1 VAKLY
6 ESVETEAHAKAIS
19 TLCATGPGAS
29 RKLVDGAEE
38 GGDPALAAA
47 LPGGGLTTMALRD
60 VQIARLLGALWNTSI
75 WGSEPKVERNFVWR
89 EGVKNAA
96 VGMESGVW
104 YAWPARVLP
113 GAGSDVQDQPWYG
126 RAIDNPGK
134 LIITREYPCPE
145 GCVGENE
152 EEGGG
157 FMAAYHMTVSLAFTD
172 LPAGFNASTGGGGD
186 EDPGAPVSAV
196 APTMGVM
203 MVSYAA
209 KYFSEKLFLEM
220 HGVCS
225 HGATC
230 FLMDEQA
237 YIIAHPQLS
246 HSPLETAQASG
257 KRERMVNDTVRRA
270 VGDANSAIFGYP
282 RMRRP
287 MIADNAG
294 VFVGDLHGAVA
305 AKLLT
310 LQLLVQRTTKGNTPQ
325 KNGMV
330 YEINTKLLAARGGE
344 ISGIVTRPELMEFV
358 VREVP
363 GTNVVLVV
371 LLNKGEAQGA
381 VQRAKEY
388 CGTFSNQCPDVQAP
402 WAAVTEMGDTD
413 LEELV
418 NTCNSEVV
426 RGAGAARTCPVR
438 ADYIATQL
446 WQSNASSGL
455 RSQIRAAR
463 VASGQQV
470 CRTQLEESLNTIIIA
485 VVLASVGG
493 AALFITRMQAKKL
506 KQKQLAETRA
516 YTDLLHQPIKEVS
529 ECATLLR
536 DECHRVIGAARSF
549 YDFEYL
555 IDEDRH
561 AQDSHPHY
569 PPRVRHGRAGGGR
582 TQAAGARGVREAA
595 AQED

>member
-1 VAKLY
+1 
-6 ESVETEAHAKAIS
+6 
-19 TLCATGPGAS
+19 
-29 RKLVDGAEE
+29 
-38 GGDPALAAA
+38 
-47 LPGGGLTTMALRD
+47 
-60 VQIARLLGALWNTSI
+60 
-75 WGSEPKVERNFVWR
+75 
-89 EGVKNAA
+89 
-96 VGMESGVW
+96 
-104 YAWPARVLP
+104 
-113 GAGSDVQDQPWYG
+113 
-126 RAIDNPGK
+126 
-134 LIITREYPCPE
+134 
-145 GCVGENE
+145 
-152 EEGGG
+152 
-157 FMAAYHMTVSLAFTD
+157 
-172 LPAGFNASTGGGGD
+172 
-186 EDPGAPVSAV
+186 
-196 APTMGVM
+196 M

-209 KYFSEKLFLEM
+209 NYFSEKLFLEM

-225 HGATC
+225 RGATC

-270 VGDANSAIFGYP
+270 VGDANSAIVGYP

-287 MIADNAG
+287 VIADNAG
-294 VFVGDLHGAVA
+294 VFVGDLYGAVA
-305 AKLLT
+305 QKLLT

-330 YEINTKLLAARGGE
+330 YEINMKLLAARGGE

-413 LEELV
+413 LEDLV

-446 WQSNASSGL
+446 WQSNSSSGL

-493 AALFITRMQAKKL
+493 AALFVTRMQAKKL

-516 YTDLLHQPIKEVS
+516 YTDLLHQPIKEIS

-555 IDEDRH
+555 IDVLE
-561 AQDSHPHY
+561 
-569 PPRVRHGRAGGGR
+569 
-582 TQAAGARGVREAA
+582 REAVNLLVRQNRCQLRHQSIELQA
-595 AQED
+595 IKDLLYQLKTDMHKIHIRTTRLESATAELEEAEHKLPEHEEYAKQLRKKIDQLIKRDAEETGTHSQKSSPSTQ